1 MKILLTAD
9 PMLPVPP
16 KEYGGIERII
26 DGLITEYA
34 KMGHEVI
41 LLAHPDSTAKDA
53 AKIIGWKGLEVNS
66 KTDILRNALQ
76 LRSVFRREKP
86 DMVHSFSRLLYL
98 YPLFLTTK
106 ARVVQSYQREISPVS
121 TARAARLA
129 KDRLTF
135 TACGAHMFRH
145 LPNLENWHAI
155 HNFTNTD
162 FFRDNPE
169 MPKDYLFFLGRI
181 EDIKGAH
188 EAIQVALAT
197 GENLVLAGNIEK
209 SHIPYFEAKVKPYI
223 DGKQIKYIGLVDDE
237 QKRHWF
243 QGAKAML
250 FPIKW
255 EEPFGIVMAEALAC
269 GVPVLAFNRGST
281 PEVIEKG
288 VTGYLCNSIEEMILA
303 VVKIPSLSR
312 QNCRLSAENRFSQEV
327 IAKQYLNLYQSSLAR
342 DL

>member
-1 MKILLTAD
+1 LRLKILLTAD

-41 LLAHPDSTAKDA
+41 LLAHPDSTAKDTE
-53 AKIIGWKGLEVNS
+53 KIIGWKGLEVNS
-66 KTDILRNALQ
+66 KADIARNGLQ
-76 LRSVFRREKP
+76 LRAVYTREKP
-86 DMVHSFSRLLYL
+86 DIVHSFSRLLYL

-106 ARVVQSYQREISPVS
+106 ARVVQSYQREISQR
-121 TARAARLA
+121 TTDRALRLA

-145 LPNLENWHAI
+145 LPNPENWHAI
-155 HNFTNTD
+155 HNFTDTE
-162 FFRDNPE
+162 FFCDDPARS
-169 MPKDYLFFLGRI
+169 KDYLFFLGRI

-197 GENLVLAGNIEK
+197 GEKLILAGNIEK
-209 SHIPYFEAKVKPYI
+209 THIPYFQEKIKPYI
-223 DGKQIKYIGLVDDE
+223 DGKQIKYVGLVDDE
-237 QKRHWF
+237 QKRRWL

-269 GVPVLAFNRGST
+269 GVPVLAFNRGAV
-281 PEVIEKG
+281 PEVVRHGK
-288 VTGYLCNSIEEMILA
+288 TGFICEDLEEMSQA
-303 VVKIPSLSR
+303 VVQIPSIKRDDCRNSAVDLFSGKAISR
-312 QNCRLSAENRFSQEV
+312 Q
-327 IAKQYLNLYQSSLAR
+327 YLRLYQQILQP
-342 DL
+342 

>member
-1 MKILLTAD
+1 LKLLLTAD
-9 PMLPVPP
+9 PLLPVPP
-16 KEYGGIERII
+16 AQYGGIERII

-34 KMGHEVI
+34 TMGHEVI

-66 KTDILRNALQ
+66 IVDIARNGLQ
-76 LRSVFRREKP
+76 LRAVYQREKP
-86 DMVHSFSRLLYL
+86 DIVHSFSRLLYL

-121 TARAARLA
+121 TARASRLA

-145 LPNLENWHAI
+145 LPNPGNWHAI
-155 HNFTNTD
+155 HNFTNTA
-162 FFRDNPE
+162 FFHDDPE
-169 MPKDYLFFLGRI
+169 KSKDYLFFLGRI

-188 EAIQVALAT
+188 EAIQVAKAT
-197 GENLVLAGNIEK
+197 GEKLILAGNIEQA
-209 SHIPYFEAKVKPYI
+209 HIAYFNEKVKPYI
-223 DGKQIKYIGLVDDE
+223 DGKQIRYVGLVDDE
-237 QKRHWF
+237 QKRRWL

-269 GVPVLAFNRGST
+269 GVPVLAFNRGSV
-281 PEVIEKG
+281 PEVIEEGK
-288 VTGYLCNSIEEMILA
+288 TGFICSTLDEMIA
-303 VVKIPSLSR
+303 SIQGIPLLKR
-312 QNCRLSAENRFSQEV
+312 ENCRRYAETRFSQKE
-327 IAKQYLNLYQSSLAR
+327 ISAQYLALYQKLVSP
-342 DL
+342 

>member
-1 MKILLTAD
+1 MKIILTAD

-66 KTDILRNALQ
+66 KADIARNGLQ
-76 LRSVFRREKP
+76 LRAVFAREKP
-86 DMVHSFSRLLYL
+86 DIVHSFSRLLYL

-106 ARVVQSYQREISPVS
+106 ARVVQSYQREISQR
-121 TARAARLA
+121 TTDRALRLA

-145 LPNLENWHAI
+145 LPNPENWHAI
-155 HNFTNTD
+155 HNFTDTE
-162 FFRDNPE
+162 FFCDDPE
-169 MPKDYLFFLGRI
+169 RSKDYLFFLGRI

-197 GENLVLAGNIEK
+197 RENLILAGNIEK
-209 SHIPYFEAKVKPYI
+209 AHIPYFESKVKPYI
-223 DGKQIKYIGLVDDE
+223 DGKQIKYVGLVDDE
-237 QKRHWF
+237 QKRRWL

-269 GVPVLAFNRGST
+269 GVPVLAFNRGSV
-281 PEVIEKG
+281 PEVIEQGK
-288 VTGYLCNSIEEMILA
+288 TGWIVDTVEEMTAA
-303 VVKIPSLSR
+303 VRQIDQLSR
-312 QNCRLSAENRFSQEV
+312 SACRSAAESRFSSEI
-327 IAKQYLNLYQSSLAR
+327 IASKYLRLYADHAGSSR
-342 DL
+342 

>member
-1 MKILLTAD
+1 LKLLLTAD
-9 PMLPVPP
+9 PLLPVPP
-16 KEYGGIERII
+16 AQYGGIERII

-34 KMGHEVI
+34 TMGHEVI

-66 KTDILRNALQ
+66 KTDIARNGLQ
-76 LRSVFRREKP
+76 LRAIYQREKP
-86 DMVHSFSRLLYL
+86 DIVHSFSRLLYL

-121 TARAARLA
+121 TARAFRLV

-135 TACGAHMFRH
+135 TACGAHMFQH
-145 LPNLENWHAI
+145 LPNPENWHAI

-162 FFRDNPE
+162 FFCDDPE
-169 MPKDYLFFLGRI
+169 KPKDYLFFLGRI

-188 EAIQVALAT
+188 EAIQVAKAT
-197 GENLVLAGNIEK
+197 GERLILAGNIEQA
-209 SHIPYFEAKVKPYI
+209 HIAYFNEKVKPYI
-223 DGKQIKYIGLVDDE
+223 DGKQIRYVGLVDDE
-237 QKRHWF
+237 QKCRWL

-269 GVPVLAFNRGST
+269 GVPVLAFRRGSV
-281 PEVIEKG
+281 PEVIDHGK
-288 VTGYLCNSIEEMILA
+288 TGFIVDSVDEMASAVNSISQLDRRA
-303 VVKIPSLSR
+303 CCSTAL
-312 QNCRLSAENRFSQEV
+312 QRFSTSA
-327 IAKQYLNLYQSSLAR
+327 IAAQYLQLYKTHLGR
-342 DL
+342 